1 MTNFLTPITVLT
13 PTSGSNPVTKTF
25 LELGYRY
32 VQSTTLVSG
41 SGAFVPFSTSRLLR
55 LRVWGSTGGSGGVNG
70 SEAAA
75 AVSGSGGNGGYA
87 EKLIVIAPGETF
99 TYAIGAKGVG
109 GAAGANNGTAG
120 GTTSFTGT
128 VFGTVQVTGGEGGI
142 GVTAVATSVVAQAAG
157 GVASGGDLNLTG
169 NRSAVARWVSG
180 TIYSYPTN
188 GAPLFGFGKF
198 NGNVGAGI
206 ASEGI
211 GAGAVGAISNT
222 VTDYAGADGW
232 AGQIVVEE
240 WR

>member
-41 SGAFVPFSTSRLLR
+41 SGSFVQNASTRLLR
-55 LRVWGSTGGSGGVNG
+55 VRVWGSTGGSGGVNG
-70 SEAAA
+70 VAETVAISR
-75 AVSGSGGNGGYA
+75 SGGNGGYS
-87 EKLIVIAPGETF
+87 EKLITIAPGETF

-109 GAAGANNGTAG
+109 GAAGENNGTAG
-120 GTTSFTGT
+120 GTTSFTGS
-128 VFGTVQVTGGEGGI
+128 VSGTVQVTGGAGGS
-142 GVTAVATSVVAQAAG
+142 GVTGVTSSQAGQAEG
-157 GVASGGDLNLTG
+157 GVASGGDVNLTG

-188 GAPLFGFGKF
+188 GAPLFGFGRF
-198 NGNVGAGI
+198 NSTAGDGI
-206 ASEGI
+206 AAGGL
-211 GAGAVGAISNT
+211 GAGAVGVIS
-222 VTDYAGADGW
+222 TDATNYAGADGFR
-232 AGQIVVEE
+232 GQIIVEE